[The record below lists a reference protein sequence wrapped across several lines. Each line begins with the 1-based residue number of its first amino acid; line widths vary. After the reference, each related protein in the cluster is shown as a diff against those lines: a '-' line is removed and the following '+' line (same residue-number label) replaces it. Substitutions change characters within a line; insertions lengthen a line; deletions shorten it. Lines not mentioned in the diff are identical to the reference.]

1 MESARKS
8 VSFLF
13 RDVLVGDLYNY
24 YTDKIFKSEIPFIY
38 IIIHSLIIHLIF
50 SLCIQ
55 TGSILVPSECIHIDQ
70 KTIPETERYF
80 FFNQP
85 ATFKS
90 SWLGST
96 NSKLNESLE
105 QDAVDLNLLWFS
117 NFLKT
122 SPGCC
127 ESDENE
133 ALVVVFFR
141 VVRRTETLDQQFL
154 DSKLYDYQLE
164 SGGWATHLVEHVV
177 YGAELI
183 CSMSRPVDWCRE
195 TKHSAEENIYLL
207 AKAYF
212 DRIIGPNAINIEPP
226 AELDK
231 ISCRILSSLED
242 VQPTETSFRQS
253 CEFLRDVINFKED
266 NQPTKLWRPI
276 YIVRRQIPKQIETR
290 ILLDKIMDDK
300 LKIERKLHW
309 ILSESRRIS
318 KHPFLTRIPPMERA
332 IYQFISLLQRTE
344 SEILKF
350 DVNLIARKC
359 LENPQGPQQDK
370 ITNDLKAVSD
380 CALLSN
386 MIDWLMRRRSEIDTI
401 HMLFRD
407 TLLDIF
413 DLEDIETR
421 PPSNFDKRARIF
433 ILKIDYIPD
442 PLMECIQDLTGV
454 SIEPVFKLPVFP
466 AVSSG
471 RKRLSVMRRAFVE
484 FTEEAR
490 WGSNEKNSYHIGLAP
505 ASLPMEDGTI
515 KTILYPAVQQQASPR
530 VCLPVYCSGVVEPDK
545 SNPIKQQQQLSPPNG
560 LSHRSNGSIK
570 PPTDSNLSHQKNIE
584 KVYSLFRFILS

>member
-1 MESARKS
+1 M
-8 VSFLF
+8 
-13 RDVLVGDLYNY
+13 
-24 YTDKIFKSEIPFIY
+24 
-38 IIIHSLIIHLIF
+38 
-50 SLCIQ
+50 
-55 TGSILVPSECIHIDQ
+55 
-70 KTIPETERYF
+70 
-80 FFNQP
+80 
-85 ATFKS
+85 
-90 SWLGST
+90 
-96 NSKLNESLE
+96 
-105 QDAVDLNLLWFS
+105 
-117 NFLKT
+117 
-122 SPGCC
+122 
-127 ESDENE
+127 
-133 ALVVVFFR
+133 
-141 VVRRTETLDQQFL
+141 
-154 DSKLYDYQLE
+154 YDYQVE

-226 AELDK
+226 MELDK
-231 ISCRILSSLED
+231 VSCRILSSLED

-266 NQPTKLWRPI
+266 NQPAKLWRPI

-344 SEILKF
+344 SEIMKF

-359 LENPQGPQQDK
+359 LETPDSQEK
-370 ITNDLKAVSD
+370 ITNDLKEVSE

-386 MIDWLMRRRSEIDTI
+386 MIDWLMKRRSEIDTI
-401 HMLFRD
+401 YMIFKD
-407 TLLDIF
+407 TVLDIF
-413 DLEDIETR
+413 YLEEIENR
-421 PPSNFDKRARIF
+421 PPSHFDKRARVF

-442 PLMECIQDLTGV
+442 PLMECIQNLIGV

-471 RKRLSVMRRAFVE
+471 RKRLGVMRRAFLE

-505 ASLPMEDGTI
+505 ASLPMEDGTV
-515 KTILYPAVQQQASPR
+515 KTILYPALQQAMPR
-530 VCLPVYCSGVVEPDK
+530 ACLPAYCSGVVEPDK
-545 SNPIKQQQQLSPPNG
+545 NNQANQHQLSCPP
-560 LSHRSNGSIK
+560 SGSSRRPNVSGK
-570 PPTDSNLSHQKNIE
+570 APTASNLSHLKNIE
-584 KVYSLFRFILS
+584 KVLYLALSSLKQL